1 MSDFAFAGKVF
12 EIRLDNGV
20 VFHNTYGPE
29 GDKLRYEMID
39 GAAEGGSGT
48 VDLYV
53 GEVAEKIYLVGW
65 NEVSGAA
72 VSHVMDFNTKRLT
85 AFWSFDEDGGR
96 TGEMHGGTFQERDLS
111 GGGIAER

>member
-20 VFHNTYGPE
+20 VFRNTYGPG

-39 GAAEGGSGT
+39 GATEGGSGT

-53 GEVAEKIYLVGW
+53 GEVAEGVYLVGW
-65 NEVSGAA
+65 NEESGTA
-72 VSHVMDFNTKRLT
+72 VTQVMDFNTKRIT
-85 AFWSFDEDGGR
+85 AFFSLDEDGGR
-96 TGEMHGGTFQERDLS
+96 TGEVHDGTFQEV
-111 GGGIAER
+111 I